1 MAETPAPSRTRVQPT
16 DRPDAPD
23 GRSDD
28 HAPDGRG
35 DDPLLAWALASFH
48 ATLLLVVPLTLVH
61 AVAPGVLGDL
71 LADLDTI
78 VGVALFVVL
87 WGSTWWSN
95 RRYLAASDA
104 DDVVATLVTG
114 AKWGSVTGLPLF
126 GCLVLAVLAATN
138 PTFAGLLAVVGAVV
152 APLVGAVVGATLG
165 GVDLALDR
173 VARRLLP

>member
-1 MAETPAPSRTRVQPT
+1 MAETPAPATAQTRTP
-16 DRPDAPD
+16 DRPDSPD
-23 GRSDD
+23 G
-28 HAPDGRG
+28 HGE
-35 DDPLLAWALASFH
+35 DPLLAWALASFH

-71 LADLDTI
+71 LADLDTL

-104 DDVVATLVTG
+104 DDVGSTLVTG

-126 GCLVLAVLAATN
+126 GCLVLAVLVATN
-138 PTFAGLLAVVGAVV
+138 PAFAGLLAVVGAVV
-152 APLVGAVVGATLG
+152 APLVGAVVGAVFA

-173 VARRLLP
+173 VARAALSAA